1 MQIPKITVVP
11 RENSGSRDSRRLR
24 AEGRVP
30 TILYGHR
37 REPRMFTVETR
48 VVESMLKSGARMV
61 DVSWDK
67 DGRRALL
74 KDVQY
79 DHMGDF
85 PIHVD
90 FQEIAMDEVIH
101 LKVALAFEGVP
112 KGAKDGGVTEYQMND
127 VEIQCLP
134 ADIPEKLFVN
144 ISDLGIGDS
153 IHLHQVALP
162 QGVTLLHAKDK
173 DNLVVSVALPKVE
186 AAPVAEA
193 GAAAAGAEAAAG
205 PEIISQK
212 EREEREKAREE
223 TGGGAGGAKP
233 KAEKKA

>member
-11 RENSGSRDSRRLR
+11 RENPGSRASRRLR
-24 AEGRVP
+24 AEGRIP
-30 TILYGHR
+30 TVLYGHR
-37 REPRMFTVETR
+37 REPRLFEVDLRAFEAT
-48 VVESMLKSGARMV
+48 LKSGARMV

-67 DGRRALL
+67 DGRRALI

-79 DHMGDF
+79 DHMGDA

-101 LKVALAFEGVP
+101 LKVALVFEGVP
-112 KGAKDGGVTEYQMND
+112 KGAKDGGVTDHQMND
-127 VEIQCLP
+127 VDIQCLP
-134 ADIPEKLFVN
+134 ADIPEKLVVDV
-144 ISDLGIGDS
+144 SDLGIGDS
-153 IHLHQVALP
+153 LHLHQVALP

-186 AAPVAEA
+186 VAPVAEA

-223 TGGGAGGAKP
+223 TGGGGAKP